1 MMARFERHRQWRAW
15 LEWRGRDG
23 DNIEVGDRCGGDL
36 VEIRPARMTEHE
48 VGWYGLNDDLMM

>member
-23 DNIEVGDRCGGDL
+23 DNIEVGERCG
-36 VEIRPARMTEHE
+36 VT
-48 VGWYGLNDDLMM
+48 WSKYGQHG